1 MTDDTVTA
9 CPECDSASLRVRVK
23 PDKEQFACKDCGTT
37 FDDPVIRE
45 SRSHGVSAETMIQR
59 ALGGADE

>member
-1 MTDDTVTA
+1 MTDDTVKA
-9 CPECDSASLRVRVK
+9 CPECDSTALRVRATREQTYK
-23 PDKEQFACKDCGTT
+23 CKECSTT
-37 FDDPVIRE
+37 FNDPVIRE

>member
-1 MTDDTVTA
+1 MTDNTVNA
-9 CPECDSASLRVRVK
+9 CPECDSTELRVRATRERTYK
-23 PDKEQFACKDCGTT
+23 CKDCGTT

-45 SRSHGVSAETMIQR
+45 SRRGGVSAETMIQR